1 MKLLLA
7 IMLLLPMLSS
17 CDKGLPKT
25 DFSYKMLQGIDN
37 PIILDHVSLLSEE
50 GMGEIT
56 RSIISHLEENQVMK
70 IHPMLGAFF
79 NPAKKG
85 FNINVIIESNGGYA
99 ELAKGLIGMLSSF
112 KRAGDIKV
120 TCYVNTAQSAAFTVM
135 LGICDKKIGIG
146 NVTLMQHRAY
156 YSGMGYTSGTFL
168 TDIELAKIE
177 TNVLKVD
184 LEEWLKVTRGS
195 YEDHVFTKKEIEK
208 YKLLDEVI

>member
-17 CDKGLPKT
+17 CDKGLPET
-25 DFSYKMLQGIDN
+25 DFSYKVLQEIDN

-50 GMGEIT
+50 GMGKLT
-56 RSIISHLEENQVMK
+56 RDIISHLEENQVMK
-70 IHPMLGAFF
+70 IHPLLGAFF
-79 NPAKKG
+79 NPAKRG

-99 ELAKGLIGMLSSF
+99 GIAKGLIGMLSSF
-112 KRAGDIKV
+112 KRAGGIEV

-156 YSGMGYTSGTFL
+156 YSGIGYTSGTLL
-168 TDIELAKIE
+168 TDMELAKIE
-177 TNVLKVD
+177 ADVVKVNIN
-184 LEEWLKVTRGS
+184 EWLKITRDS
-195 YEDHVFTKKEIEK
+195 YEDHAFTKKEIEK
-208 YKLLDEVI
+208 YKLLDKVL